1 MKIDRGLLQIVMSQ
15 EQLNGAQVRSVFQ
28 QVRSETMAQRVG
40 MNPVL
45 KSRPLGSTLARI
57 PHRSG
62 SDGTIGGVPG
72 PARK

>member
-45 KSRPLGSTLARI
+45 QARPLGSTLARV
-57 PHRSG
+57 PHG
-62 SDGTIGGVPG
+62 SDFRVISSSLSN
-72 PARK
+72 